1 MAISDYASLQTAMT
15 SWALRSDLT
24 SLYPDFITLGEAK
37 INRRLRI
44 RSMETALSLTCTP
57 GTATIAL
64 PARYVQMK
72 SIYIDADPKVKLILV
87 TPEQRI
93 FERPYSQNARSR
105 VFSVEG
111 DYIYLAPIPNSSDNL
126 SILYYQRFAPF
137 SASSDT
143 NWLLTNSP
151 NTYVFGALY
160 ASALMTGNDNG
171 QKWLA
176 AFMGSV
182 TALND
187 ADKSDR
193 YSGGA
198 LTMRSSTGT
207 TLPERLVLAG
217 SPA

>member
-72 SIYIDADPKVKLILV
+72 SIYIDADPKVKLQPVSLEQGIALRPSSGTGRPRFFATDGDNLRLFP
-87 TPEQRI
+87 TPDSA
-93 FERPYSQNARSR
+93 YSIVGTYYASFPGLSASTTTNTLLTSSPD
-105 VFSVEG
+105 V
-111 DYIYLAPIPNSSDNL
+111 YLASSMYELSKYIRDNDRM
-126 SILYYQRFAPF
+126 SFWAAQRE
-137 SASSDT
+137 D
-143 NWLLTNSP
+143 
-151 NTYVFGALY
+151 
-160 ASALMTGNDNG
+160 
-171 QKWLA
+171 
-176 AFMGSV
+176 AFKDIEDQ
-182 TALND
+182 D
-187 ADKSDR
+187 ARDR

-198 LTMRSSTGT
+198 LLIRTD
-207 TLPERLVLAG
+207 TLNP
-217 SPA
+217 

>member
-72 SIYIDADPKVKLILV
+72 SIYIDADPKVKLQPVSLEQGIALRPSSGTGRPRFV
-87 TPEQRI
+87 ATDGDNLRLFPTPDSA
-93 FERPYSQNARSR
+93 YSIVGTYYASFPGLSASTTTNTLLTSSPD
-105 VFSVEG
+105 V
-111 DYIYLAPIPNSSDNL
+111 YLASSMYELSKYIRDNDRM
-126 SILYYQRFAPF
+126 SFWAAQRE
-137 SASSDT
+137 D
-143 NWLLTNSP
+143 
-151 NTYVFGALY
+151 
-160 ASALMTGNDNG
+160 
-171 QKWLA
+171 
-176 AFMGSV
+176 AFKDIEDQ
-182 TALND
+182 D
-187 ADKSDR
+187 ARDR

-198 LTMRSSTGT
+198 LLIRTD
-207 TLPERLVLAG
+207 TLNP
-217 SPA
+217 